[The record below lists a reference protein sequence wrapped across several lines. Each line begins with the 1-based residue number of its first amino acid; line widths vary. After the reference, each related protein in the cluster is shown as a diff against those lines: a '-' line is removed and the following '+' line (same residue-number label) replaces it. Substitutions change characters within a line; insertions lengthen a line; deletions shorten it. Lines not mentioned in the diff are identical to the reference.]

1 MIVANIIWFVSI
13 FILLLIFIPIGS
25 LIYNKSKNLATI
37 LMVLIG
43 LSIPYVSAI
52 LVMSKFNEF
61 AYRWYHF
68 VGVFLLIGA
77 MNNGN
82 LRGETSK
89 KVELISIFLF
99 FGTIIMSALMI
110 WII

>member
-1 MIVANIIWFVSI
+1 MIIANIIWFLSI

-25 LIYNKSKNLATI
+25 LIYNKSKNIASI
-37 LMVLIG
+37 LMVVIG
-43 LSIPYVSAI
+43 LSIPYFSSI
-52 LVMSKFNEF
+52 LIMSKFNEF
-61 AYRWYHF
+61 SYRWFHF

-82 LRGETSK
+82 LKRETSK
-89 KVELISIFLF
+89 RVELISIFLF
-99 FGTIIMSALMI
+99 FGTIVMSVLLF

>member
-1 MIVANIIWFVSI
+1 MIVANIAWFVSI

-25 LIYNKSKNLATI
+25 LIYNKSKNLASV
-37 LMVLIG
+37 LMVVIG
-43 LSIPYVSAI
+43 LSIPYLSAI
-52 LVMSKFNEF
+52 LIMSKFNEF
-61 AYRWYHF
+61 SYKWYHF

-82 LRGETSK
+82 LRRETSK
-89 KVELISIFLF
+89 KIDMVSTYLF
-99 FGTIIMSALMI
+99 FGSFVMSVLLF